1 VGLAASVC
9 WPLFDL
15 RISTPRLEMRP
26 VREADMFELIDLA
39 DQGIHDPSVM
49 PFVNPWT
56 DEPLPERRWNSMR
69 FYWQKWGAFAPE
81 AWYLPFAIR
90 HEGRI
95 IGSQDLWADQFVA
108 KRVAESGSWIGQ
120 TYQGNGFGKEMRH
133 AIVALA
139 FEGLG
144 ATAVTSGAF
153 WDNGASIAVSRSL
166 GYVENGVDTILRRG
180 EPERLLRF
188 RLDREVWLQH
198 RREDIVIE
206 GLEPCLPLFGLS
218 G

>member
-1 VGLAASVC
+1 
-9 WPLFDL
+9 
-15 RISTPRLEMRP
+15 
-26 VREADMFELIDLA
+26 MFELIDLA
-39 DQGIHDPSVM
+39 DQGIHDPAVM
-49 PFVNPWT
+49 PFTQPWT

-69 FYWQKWGAFAPE
+69 FYWQKWGSFVPE
-81 AWYLPFAIR
+81 QWYLPFAIR
-90 HEGRI
+90 HEGQI
-95 IGSQDLWADQFVA
+95 IGSQDLWADHFVA

-120 TYQGNGFGKEMRH
+120 AYQGNGFGKEMRH
-133 AIVALA
+133 AIVTLA

-153 WDNGASIAVSRSL
+153 WDNGPSIAVSRSL
-166 GYVENGVDTILRRG
+166 GYVENGIDTILRRG

-188 RLDREVWLQH
+188 RLDRDVWLLH
-198 RREDIVIE
+198 RRDDIVIE